1 MTFDEWVVNAIGTN
15 YSAIYTSW
23 EVANMQRAW
32 CEAVEQVAFL
42 LEDYGTA
49 ICGCEGTVRTNT
61 EFYDQLAD
69 DIRKR
74 FLTTN

>member
-1 MTFDEWVVNAIGTN
+1 MKFDKWFEDT
-15 YSAIYTSW
+15 YSAFDYGKVEWSMRASW
-23 EVANMQRAW
+23 NAAI
-32 CEAVEQVAFL
+32 EQVAFL

>member
-1 MTFDEWVVNAIGTN
+1 MRASWNA
-15 YSAIYTSW
+15 AI
-23 EVANMQRAW
+23 
-32 CEAVEQVAFL
+32 EQVAFL
-42 LEDYGTA
+42 LGDYGTA
-49 ICGCEGTVRTNT
+49 ICGCKETAVANT

>member
-1 MTFDEWVVNAIGTN
+1 MIAEEAWNEAINQVVYI
-15 YSAIYTSW
+15 
-23 EVANMQRAW
+23 
-32 CEAVEQVAFL
+32 

-49 ICGCEGTVRTNT
+49 ICGCEKTTIANT
-61 EFYDQLAD
+61 KFYDQLAD